1 MSAARHLVL
10 VRHGRTAWNHSKRIQ
25 GQLEVELD
33 ETGHRQAQAVAP
45 VVAGL
50 GPVALWSSDSL
61 RARQTAAYA
70 AATTGLEPTLDP
82 RLREFFLGDRQ
93 GLTHEEYAEVAPAEF
108 AEFRRGHYDV
118 VPGGEKTVEVV
129 ARMRAATAALVG
141 LLGPGELGV
150 AVTHGAAIRA
160 LVADVV
166 GGDLDGFR
174 GVDNCAWTELRQDAE
189 GEPLRLVSYNRVV
202 PLASGG
208 AGRPSAPAGAGSD
221 DAGLPS

>member
-1 MSAARHLVL
+1 VSAPRRLVL
-10 VRHGRTAWNHSKRIQ
+10 LRHGRTTWNHEKRIQ

-33 ETGHRQAQAVAP
+33 DTGHAQARAVAP

-50 GPVALWSSDSL
+50 APAVLWSSDSL
-61 RARQTAAYA
+61 RARQTASYVVEA
-70 AATTGLEPTLDP
+70 TGLEPTFDA
-82 RLREFFLGDRQ
+82 RLREFFLAERQ
-93 GLTHEEYAEVAPAEF
+93 GITHEEYAGLAPAEF

-141 LLGPGELGV
+141 LLAPGETGL

-166 GGDLDGFR
+166 GGDLDGFH
-174 GVDNCAWTELRQDAE
+174 GVDNCAWVELRQDAE
-189 GEPLRLVSYNRVV
+189 GEPLRLVAYNRVV
-202 PLASGG
+202 PVEG
-208 AGRPSAPAGAGSD
+208 AGTD
-221 DAGLPS
+221 DAVTGS